1 MSALPRTKTDALI
14 GCPQCDAVFSVADIP
29 KGATARCTRCNTR
42 LVAPRRKAG
51 MQIIAL
57 SVTIVILVLAA
68 AVFPFL
74 TINAAGTSNSVS
86 ILEAA
91 LAFSDG
97 ILVIL
102 ALATAA
108 VIVFILL
115 LRVLLALYVLVPVV
129 VDKPPAQG
137 ARTAFRWSESL
148 RPWSMA
154 EIFAI
159 GCAVSLVKVTDLAD
173 VEFGP
178 AFYMFAALVILVVI
192 QDAVLCRW
200 SVWSSLDKTQG

>member
-1 MSALPRTKTDALI
+1 
-14 GCPQCDAVFSVADIP
+14 
-29 KGATARCTRCNTR
+29 
-42 LVAPRRKAG
+42 

-57 SVTIVILVLAA
+57 SLTIVILVIAA

-91 LAFSDG
+91 LVFSDG
-97 ILVIL
+97 VLVIL

-108 VIVFILL
+108 VIIFIPL
-115 LRVLLALYVLVPVV
+115 LRVLLALYVLAPVV
-129 VDKPPAQG
+129 VDKPPAKG
-137 ARTAFRWSESL
+137 ARTAFRWSEAL

-192 QDAVLCRW
+192 QDSVLCRW
-200 SVWSSLDKTQG
+200 SVWSSLDETRT